1 LYPQL
6 MHYLETED
14 KSETQ
19 SLRLLNKMFELVHS
33 EVCTNDLIRRIQ

>member
-1 LYPQL
+1 